1 MKLIFAN
8 NFTLDVATVNE
19 GLVFVDGIANRKSV
33 VAEVMGATDNLLD
46 LMGTSIDAEAA
57 TLITLSSG
65 DKVLREYKNCTV
77 ENVSQFMNNFNIV
90 TNLTFSLDFV
100 PEN

>member
-19 GLVFVDGIANRKSV
+19 GLVFVDGVANRKSV
-33 VAEVMGATDNLLD
+33 VAEVIGATDNLLD

-65 DKVLREYKNCTV
+65 DKVLREYKNCIV

-90 TNLTFSLDFV
+90 TNLTFSLDFI

>member
-19 GLVFVDGIANRKSV
+19 GLVFVDGVANRKSV
-33 VAEVMGATDNLLD
+33 VAEVIGATDNLLD

-65 DKVLREYKNCTV
+65 DKVLREYKNCIV